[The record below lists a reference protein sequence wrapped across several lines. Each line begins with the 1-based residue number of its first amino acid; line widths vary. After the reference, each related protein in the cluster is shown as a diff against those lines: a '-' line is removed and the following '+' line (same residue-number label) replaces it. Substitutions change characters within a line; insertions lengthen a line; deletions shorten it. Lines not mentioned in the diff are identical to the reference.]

1 MRASPAISDLTPTQR
16 RVAEL
21 VAVGASYKDIAKTLR
36 MHHSTARVHVNAISA
51 KLPEDD
57 LTPYRRV
64 MIWAISQTIHAR
76 V

>member
-1 MRASPAISDLTPTQR
+1 MADLTPTQQ

-21 VAVGASYKDIAKTLR
+21 VGSGACYKDIGATLG
-36 MHHSTARVHVNAISA
+36 MKNSTARVHVNAIAA

-64 MIWAISQTIHAR
+64 MIWAICQSVENQRAKAS
-76 V
+76 